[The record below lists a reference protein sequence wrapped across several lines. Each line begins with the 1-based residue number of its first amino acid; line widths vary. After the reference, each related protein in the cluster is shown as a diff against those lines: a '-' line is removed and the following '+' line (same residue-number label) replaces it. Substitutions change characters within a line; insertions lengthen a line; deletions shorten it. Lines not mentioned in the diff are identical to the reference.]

1 MQHARQDY
9 NERIIDT
16 SGKIPEG
23 EPVFLL
29 RGQDKH
35 AAAAVRFY
43 ADLVERDIKAHPD
56 FVACVRRHSFRM
68 SEHAEVYGKSPDAP
82 PQSLL

>member
-23 EPVFLL
+23 EPVMLF
-29 RGQDKH
+29 RGTDKH
-35 AAAAVRFY
+35 TAAVVRFY
-43 ADLVERDIKAHPD
+43 ADLVERDINVHPD
-56 FVACVRRHSFRM
+56 FVACVRRHAFRIDDY
-68 SEHAEVYGKSPDAP
+68 AKIYGKSPDAP
-82 PQSLL
+82 PQCLL